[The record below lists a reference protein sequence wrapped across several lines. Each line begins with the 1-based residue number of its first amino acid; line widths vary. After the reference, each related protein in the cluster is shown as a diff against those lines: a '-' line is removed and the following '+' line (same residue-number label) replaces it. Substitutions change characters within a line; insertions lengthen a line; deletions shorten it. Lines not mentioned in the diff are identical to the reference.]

1 MRRSAPVRRH
11 RENFFF
17 DPTPQGAG
25 LDQRPLLLGI
35 AFRTMGYCSGQI
47 SLFDLRL
54 CPPVPGIFDPQIK
67 NIFSVLCGER
77 LLSVCPRELKGM
89 DYPRITS
96 HAMTILEKRYLKKDD
111 TGRVIESPAEM
122 FRRVARNVA
131 EADLQYSRSASIEET
146 SDVFFRMMA
155 SLDFLPNSPCLMNA
169 GRDLQQLAACF
180 VLPVEDSL
188 DSIFETVKQTALIH
202 QSGGGTGF
210 SFSNLRPKND
220 PVQSTGGVASGPV
233 SFMRVFN
240 MATEVIKQGGTR
252 RGANMGVL
260 RVDHPD
266 IMEFI
271 TLKKNVSEMSNFNL
285 SVGLTRDFMEALE
298 KDAEYSLINPRRK
311 KEVGR
316 LKAAEVF
323 DAIVAAA
330 WETGDPGVLFL
341 DRINDANPTPRLGEI
356 ESTNPCGEVPLLSFE
371 PCVLGSINLS
381 HMMRERDGKW
391 EADFDKIRTTV
402 RHAVHFL
409 DNVIDMN
416 QYPLPQI
423 SQMAKGNRKI
433 GLGIMG
439 LAHFFIRLGIPY
451 NSSRALEVSKG
462 LMSFIQ
468 HDAREKSMEL
478 AETRGVFPN
487 FLGSV
492 YSRNGMKLRNAT
504 VTTIAPTGTLS
515 LIANCSSGI
524 EPLFA
529 IHYTRRAL
537 DNMEFEIMDPL
548 FIELGEKEG
557 YLNAEVLQA
566 LSSGVSLREI
576 RQIPERIKELF
587 VTTFEI
593 PPAWH
598 VRIQAAFQAYT
609 DNAVSKT
616 INFPRDSAKEDVKA
630 AYLLAYQEGCKGI
643 TIYRSGS
650 KSGQVLACGT
660 KQVC

>member
-1 MRRSAPVRRH
+1 MKNLRL
-11 RENFFF
+11 
-17 DPTPQGAG
+17 TPQA
-25 LDQRPLLLGI
+25 I
-35 AFRTMGYCSGQI
+35 
-47 SLFDLRL
+47 
-54 CPPVPGIFDPQIK
+54 
-67 NIFSVLCGER
+67 
-77 LLSVCPRELKGM
+77 
-89 DYPRITS
+89 
-96 HAMTILEKRYLKKDD
+96 TILEKRYLKK
-111 TGRVIESPAEM
+111 GALGNVVESPEEM
-122 FRRVARNVA
+122 FWRVARNIA
-131 EADLQYSRSASIEET
+131 EAERFYGNRTSPEEL
-146 SDVFFRMMA
+146 SEIFFRMMA

-210 SFSNLRPKND
+210 SFSHLRPKD
-220 PVQSTGGVASGPV
+220 DTVQSTGGMASGPV

-271 TLKKNVSEMSNFNL
+271 TVKQQPNEMSNFNL
-285 SVGLTRDFMEALE
+285 SVGITKAFMEALE
-298 KDAEYSLINPRRK
+298 KDGEYSLINPRTNQ
-311 KEVGR
+311 EVR
-316 LKAAEVF
+316 RIKAREVLE
-323 DAIVAAA
+323 AIVSAA
-330 WETGDPGVLFL
+330 WETGDPGILFL
-341 DRINDANPTPRLGEI
+341 DRINEANPTPELGEI
-356 ESTNPCGEVPLLSFE
+356 ESTNPCGEVPLLPYE

-381 HMMRERDGKW
+381 QMVKKGDRGW
-391 EADFDKIRTTV
+391 EADFERIRRTV
-402 RHAVHFL
+402 RDAVHFL

-423 SQMAKGNRKI
+423 GQMAKGNRKI
-433 GLGIMG
+433 GLGVMG

-451 NSSRALEVSKG
+451 NSQKALEVVKG

-468 HDAREKSMEL
+468 YQARERSIEL
-478 AETRGVFPN
+478 AEKRGVFPN
-487 FLGSV
+487 YKGSI
-492 YSRNGMKLRNAT
+492 YDRPGGMRLRNAT

-515 LIANCSSGI
+515 LLANCSSGI

-529 IHYTRRAL
+529 IQYIRKAL
-537 DNMEFEIMDPL
+537 EGMEFQITDPL

-557 YLNAEVLQA
+557 FLSQELIQSITEGASLQE
-566 LSSGVSLREI
+566 LPNV
-576 RQIPERIKELF
+576 PKHIKELF

-598 VRIQAAFQAYT
+598 IKIQAAFQEYT

-616 INFPRDSAKEDVKA
+616 INFPRDATKEEVREA
-630 AYLLAYQEGCKGI
+630 FLMVYQERCKGI

-650 KSGQVLACGT
+650 KGGQVLTCGT
-660 KQVC
+660 RQVC